1 MADFNDDGLFPDE
14 GGISGLDYVWDGLAG
29 VPRGAEGFLKSGYSL
44 LDTLAFDKLPDWE
57 KRVLGESRTGLG
69 STVELITNFAFGF
82 AAAPLAVGSLGAA
95 VGVLGRLPGLG
106 IAARVGSAIGE
117 AGTALAGTGLVAHAA
132 RGAVADFAFL
142 EAQDSILATL
152 APALGFEDE
161 LGDFFGA
168 DADDLSFF
176 EGRLRNALEGLALGT
191 AIDGLLLGAKKIRAF
206 RKGKNS
212 GADAA
217 VEAVE
222 KVKAT
227 SAKDSGIDA
236 QALKKLTEEAEKAS
250 EAQTKALADKFK
262 DPVKAEAVADELL
275 SKYGKVREVKRPLTK
290 GDLAEVDGPGLSNV
304 ELFIADLS
312 RGNVDGIALFRD
324 GRVAEVLAMLRQA
337 VQDDIDLPGL
347 SHLTGRKEQTAAD
360 ILNDAL
366 GVNNSVN
373 TRADQM
379 HTTYAAAAED
389 ANRLLID
396 AADDTRRAGNAYV
409 AGQIFLNGMQQ
420 SIDNSF
426 IRLKNSGSTVGF
438 IEAVTEAGLV
448 VAGTN
453 RAIQS
458 LSSEFGLALGKVG
471 LFKRDLLDIE
481 GAATLEFSQLD
492 DLMKTVRDQSLT
504 KRGAEKKAQAV
515 MERYLILKEEAGKAR
530 AFGTLS
536 HGQKT
541 LGVLQELYINNL
553 LGGVRTLTV
562 TGIGGA
568 TMLFMRAAERY
579 VGSLTGGQ
587 FAKANREWRRYWSQV
602 SKSYRE
608 GIKMAHATF
617 KSETNVWDPSQA
629 SMWGSTKPRDI
640 NLGGRDPIAVGAID
654 DNAKGVLAEMPRTL
668 GRLIRTP
675 QRLIGGIDQFY
686 RQIGGRAE
694 ISVQLDALAR
704 KAGLVDE
711 IEIDMFIEQRMRT
724 IINDGRVVTKDSIQE
739 AAFEKSVNAGYA
751 PEIARKNAQEAAVTA
766 GRADTEG
773 LLEIGQ
779 QGIDAGNKIA
789 FTEKFD
795 RDSLSGRI
803 QGIIQHLPAAR
814 FIIPFFSTPVQII
827 GATLERSLLML
838 PVDAASSLYGA
849 EVRGIFKRL
858 KDPVTRNETRGQLML
873 SAASAGL
880 IFDMFDQGLI
890 TGAGPVQIDQKR
902 ALEATGWRPY
912 SVKVDDVYYSYARL
926 DPIASILGLYTD
938 MRESISMHDPSQR
951 SLVESMFNAVHLTV
965 NGNFIEKS
973 YMRGLSD
980 FLDVFDTQNGTRNI
994 QRYMSEIGANI
1005 AGPGLLKN
1013 FSEFGRPEMV
1023 RVHDTWSRIAKQWS
1037 FIPGIDNPEPF
1048 RNILGEPKD
1057 PRKYLGG
1064 GFLPI
1069 EYAESSSDIISNELA
1084 KLNYGISADPFT
1096 KNGANLK
1103 EFKNI
1108 RGQTAYDRWQQ
1119 LRGVVKV
1126 GGRTLT
1132 DSLSRKIRS
1141 RRYQVLS
1148 DETEEMRSLG
1158 IKSPKESEIRTIL
1171 SGFRRKAYL
1180 QMLREFPELEDLERL
1195 RQKTESL
1202 ARQGRLRR

>member
-1 MADFNDDGLFPDE
+1 MPEYTDDGLFPE
-14 GGISGLDYVWDGLAG
+14 EKGVSGLDYVWDGLAG
-29 VPRGAEGFLKSGYSL
+29 IPRGAEGFLKSGYSL
-44 LDTLAFDKLPDWE
+44 LDTLSFDVLPDWN

-82 AAAPLAVGSLGAA
+82 AAAPLAVGTLGASI
-95 VGVLGRLPGLG
+95 GLLGRLPGLG
-106 IAARVGSAIGE
+106 IAARVGSSIGK

-168 DADDLSFF
+168 DAVDLSFF
-176 EGRLRNALEGLALGT
+176 EGRLRNAMEGLVLGT

-206 RKGKNS
+206 RNGKS
-212 GADAA
+212 KGADAA

-222 KVKAT
+222 RVKAPST
-227 SAKDSGIDA
+227 KTSGISEKE
-236 QALKKLTEEAEKAS
+236 LKKLTDEAEKAS
-250 EAQTKALADKFK
+250 REQTRALAKKFE
-262 DPVKAEAVADELL
+262 DPVHAEKAAEELL
-275 SKYGKVREVKRPLTK
+275 SKYGRVREVTRPLVK

-304 ELFIADLS
+304 ELFIADLG
-312 RGNVDGIALFRD
+312 RGDVDGIALFRD
-324 GRVAEVLAMLRQA
+324 GRVAEVMALLRQA

-347 SHLTGRKEQTAAD
+347 SHLTGRKAQSADD
-360 ILNDAL
+360 ILNDAV
-366 GVNNSVN
+366 G
-373 TRADQM
+373 TRADQT
-379 HTTYAAAAED
+379 HSTYAAAAEQAD
-389 ANRLLID
+389 RLLID

-409 AGQIFLNGMQQ
+409 AGQIFLRGMQQ

-426 IRLKNSGSTVGF
+426 IQLKNSGSTEGF
-438 IEAVTEAGLV
+438 IEAVTEAALV

-458 LSSEFGLALGKVG
+458 LSSEFGLALGKVS
-471 LFKRDLLDIE
+471 LFKRKLLDID

-492 DLMKTVRDQSLT
+492 DLMKTVRDQAMT
-504 KRGAEKKAQAV
+504 KRGAEKKAKAV
-515 MERYLILKEEAGKAR
+515 MERYLILKKEAGKDR
-530 AFGTLS
+530 AFGSLS
-536 HGQKT
+536 HGQKVM
-541 LGVLQELYINNL
+541 GILQELYLNNL

-617 KSETNVWDPSQA
+617 KNETNVWDPSQA
-629 SMWGSTKPRDI
+629 SMWGSTQPRSI
-640 NLGGRDPIAVGAID
+640 NLGGRDPISVGAID
-654 DNAKGVLAEMPRTL
+654 DKAKGVLAEMPRAM

-694 ISVQLDALAR
+694 IAVQLDVLAR
-704 KAGLVDE
+704 KTGLVDE
-711 IEIDMFIEQRMRT
+711 IEIDLFINQRMKV
-724 IINDGRVVTKDSIQE
+724 IVNEGRVVTKGSIQE
-739 AAFEKSVNAGYA
+739 EAFEKSVKAGHD
-751 PEIARKNAQEAAVTA
+751 PGIARSNAQNAAATA
-766 GRADTEG
+766 ERVDTEG
-773 LLEIGQ
+773 LLDIGQ
-779 QGIDAGNKIA
+779 AGIEAGNKIA
-789 FTEKFD
+789 FTQKFD

-803 QGIIQHLPAAR
+803 QGIINHLPAAR

-827 GATLERSLLML
+827 GATLERSLLAL
-838 PVDAASSLYGA
+838 PVDAARTLYGA
-849 EVRGIFKRL
+849 EVKGIFKRL

-890 TGAGPVQIDQKR
+890 TGAGPVPR
-902 ALEATGWRPY
+902 AERSALEATGWRPY
-912 SVKVDDVYYSYARL
+912 SVKVDGVYYSYARL

-938 MRESISMHDPSQR
+938 MREAISMHDPAQR
-951 SLVESMFNAVHLTV
+951 SVVESMFNAVHLTV

-973 YMRGLSD
+973 YMRGLSE
-980 FLDVFDTQNGTRNI
+980 FLDVFDSQNGTRNI
-994 QRYMSEIGANI
+994 KRYMSSIGANI

-1013 FSEFGRPEMV
+1013 FSEFGRPNMV
-1023 RVHDTWSRIAKQWS
+1023 QVHDTWSRIAKQWS
-1037 FIPGIDNPEPF
+1037 FLPGIDNPEPF

-1069 EYAESSSDIISNELA
+1069 EYAETTSDVISNEMARLS
-1084 KLNYGISADPFT
+1084 YGISPDPFT

-1103 EFKNI
+1103 EFKSV

-1119 LRGVVKV
+1119 LRGSVKV
-1126 GGRTLT
+1126 GGRTLN

-1141 RRYQVLS
+1141 RRYLILS
-1148 DETEEMRSLG
+1148 DETSEMRSLG
-1158 IKSPKESEIRTIL
+1158 LKSPKEMEIRTIL

-1180 QMLREFPELEDLERL
+1180 EMLKEFPELADREKL
-1195 RQKTESL
+1195 RKKTESL